1 MRKKNRYDNHIF
13 WMLMKFITIN
23 DFSWFVYL
31 FFVFGFLSILK
42 VIIFYMS
49 SFKSRLTLLKS
60 KSSPVPRRNMSNTS
74 EQVVS
79 KCDVASNDVEMKT

>member
-1 MRKKNRYDNHIF
+1 MSISHCTQ
-13 WMLMKFITIN
+13 ITC
-23 DFSWFVYL
+23 
-31 FFVFGFLSILK
+31 